1 MYTDLFLFL
10 KSPCFN
16 KKFYVHLHQVQN
28 TRLVRLILQFLLAVK
43 FGSNLPEKLRPEGV
57 MEIGTCISYTK
68 ALEVQTIVTL
78 FICPP
83 NLSMMLVWNNFADPL
98 LSQRAWFF
106 QTITQHRIVISGPVH
121 TYPDI
126 F

>member
-1 MYTDLFLFL
+1 VYNDLFLFL
-10 KSPCFN
+10 KSPGFN

-28 TRLVRLILQFLLAVK
+28 PKLVHLILQFLLAVK

-57 MEIGTCISYTK
+57 MEIRTCISYTK
-68 ALEVQTIVTL
+68 TLEVQTIVTL

-83 NLSMMLVWNNFADPL
+83 NLSMMLVWNFADPL
-98 LSQRAWFF
+98 LSQPAWFS